1 MLISFSPKM
10 STDILSF
17 FFLELR
23 GRSRLLADVFEK
35 NEQKNKTMFVY
46 SWLPG
51 AVG

>member
-1 MLISFSPKM
+1 ML
-10 STDILSF
+10 TDILSFF